1 MVKKNMN
8 NNDLIKNFLSKTDKQ
23 NIAQKCIKVAFAGLP
38 NVGKSSLTNAIVGEK
53 ISIITPKVQTTRDI
67 IKCVYVEGDT
77 QLIIIDTPGLFI
89 PKKDRLLE
97 RKIVK
102 NAWNGIQEADV
113 VCIII
118 DSVVGINE
126 KVKTII
132 NDIEKKQ
139 DKFIFILNK
148 VDLVE
153 KIKLLELAKE
163 LNDLY
168 PNYKQLFMV
177 SAISGDNLDKL
188 KDYLMDIAPQR
199 PWQFKED
206 EITDAPMKFIASEI
220 TREKLFLK
228 LKEDLPYSVDVFTE
242 KWEEFNNGDIKIQQI
257 IRVLKESQKAIV
269 IGKNGSLLKEL
280 NIETRKEMEKF
291 FGKKIHLYLFVKVEN
306 KWIDEKFD

>member
-1 MVKKNMN
+1 MFENVNKDKKN
-8 NNDLIKNFLSKTDKQ
+8 K
-23 NIAQKCIKVAFAGLP
+23 KCLKVAFAGLP

-77 QLIIIDTPGLFI
+77 QLVIIDTPGLFI

-102 NAWNGIQEADV
+102 NAWNGIQEADL
-113 VCIII
+113 VCIIV
-118 DSVVGINE
+118 DCVEGISERIKN
-126 KVKTII
+126 II

-148 VDLVE
+148 IDLVP
-153 KIKLLELAKE
+153 KIKLLELAKK

-177 SAISGDNLDKL
+177 SAITGDNLEKL
-188 KDYLMDIAPQR
+188 KDYLIENAPES
-199 PWQFKED
+199 PWLFENN
-206 EITDAPMKFIASEI
+206 EITDAPMKFLAAEI
-220 TREKLFLK
+220 TREKLFMK
-228 LKEDLPYSVDVFTE
+228 LKEDLPYSVDVITE
-242 KWEEFNNGDIKIQQI
+242 KWEDFSNGSVKIQQV

-269 IGKNGSLLKEL
+269 IGKNGSLLKHVS
-280 NIETRKEMEKF
+280 IESRKEIERVLGIKA
-291 FGKKIHLYLFVKVEN
+291 HLYLFVKVED
-306 KWIDEKFD
+306 KWIDDKDFI

>member
-1 MVKKNMN
+1 MDKEKSINDKK
-8 NNDLIKNFLSKTDKQ
+8 
-23 NIAQKCIKVAFAGLP
+23 KCLKIAFAGLP
-38 NVGKSSLTNAIVGEK
+38 NAGKSSLTNAIVGEK

-67 IKCVYVEGDT
+67 IRGVFVEGNT

-118 DSVVGINE
+118 DSTKGITDSL
-126 KVKTII
+126 KTII
-132 NDIEKKQ
+132 GDINKKQ
-139 DKFIFILNK
+139 SDFIFILNK

-153 KIKLLELAKE
+153 KVKLLELAKQLDE
-163 LNDLY
+163 LY

-177 SAISGDNLDKL
+177 SAIKGDNLAKL
-188 KDYLMDIAPQR
+188 KNYLLEIAPER
-199 PWQFKED
+199 EWLFNDD

-220 TREKLFLK
+220 TREKLFLN
-228 LKEDLPYSVDVFTE
+228 LKQDLPYSVDVITE
-242 KWEEFNNGDIKIQQI
+242 KWEDFDNGDIKIQQI

-269 IGKNGSLLKEL
+269 IGKHGSMLKKI
-280 NIETRKEMEKF
+280 NMEAREEIGKF
-291 FGKKIHLYLFVKVEN
+291 FGKKVHLYIFVKVQD